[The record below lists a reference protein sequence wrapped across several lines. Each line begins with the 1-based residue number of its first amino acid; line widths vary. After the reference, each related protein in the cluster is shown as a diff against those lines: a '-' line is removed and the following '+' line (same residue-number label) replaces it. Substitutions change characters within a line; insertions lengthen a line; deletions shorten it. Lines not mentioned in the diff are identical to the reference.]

1 MENLK
6 QKLEDKKKQLQEVI
20 EIRKNGVFKNSD
32 IETIKIENQLIEEIQ
47 ILRQFELEEDHHKVT
62 ENTSDGYHTFKEL
75 YDFRSVYNALLFN
88 EWSKQKG
95 DEEFHDVNMVTHNTK
110 YSVHKSWNHNDG
122 KPCFDGGWFIV
133 VAKLPSGQISNHY
146 PADRWN
152 GFKVPET
159 SKVLFPFDGHTGHD
173 VLKRLE
179 KELV

>member
-1 MENLK
+1 MKTPIDYLYDHVMSQYGNRITHDTIRSETY
-6 QKLEDKKKQLQEVI
+6 ESIKK
-20 EIRKNGVFKNSD
+20 
-32 IETIKIENQLIEEIQ
+32 
-47 ILRQFELEEDHHKVT
+47 LEEDYHKVT

-75 YDFRSVYNALLFN
+75 YDFRTVYNALLFN
-88 EWSKQKG
+88 EWTNQKG
-95 DEEFHDVNMVTHNTK
+95 NEEFHDVNMVTHNTK

-122 KPCFDGGWFIV
+122 NPCFDGGWFIV

-152 GFKVPET
+152 DFKVPET
-159 SKVLFPFDGHTGHD
+159 SRALFPFDGHTGHD